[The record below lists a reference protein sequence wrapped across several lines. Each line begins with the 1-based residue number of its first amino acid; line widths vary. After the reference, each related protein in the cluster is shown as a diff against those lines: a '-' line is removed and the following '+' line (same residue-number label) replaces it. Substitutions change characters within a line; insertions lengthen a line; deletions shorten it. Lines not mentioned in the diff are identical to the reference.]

1 MKVFQTVRPF
11 VLAAVISLGFAGN
24 AHAVTVSQTGP
35 NGTTI
40 VVTGIGDGS
49 GTWLVTPAVPEAD
62 TWAMMVLGLGLVGL
76 RLRGK
81 KDKTSVES

>member
-1 MKVFQTVRPF
+1 
-11 VLAAVISLGFAGN
+11 
-24 AHAVTVSQTGP
+24 
-35 NGTTI
+35 
-40 VVTGIGDGS
+40 VTGIGDGS
-49 GTWLVTPAVPEAD
+49 GTWSVTPAVPEAD